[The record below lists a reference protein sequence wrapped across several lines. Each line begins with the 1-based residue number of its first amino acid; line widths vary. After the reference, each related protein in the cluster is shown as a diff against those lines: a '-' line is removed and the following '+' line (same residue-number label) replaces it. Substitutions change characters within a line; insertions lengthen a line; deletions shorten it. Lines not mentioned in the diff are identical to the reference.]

1 MDRITT
7 KVAILVSSAVQ
18 GPTRTGRGRQG
29 ARRVPPIYKGEAYW
43 GQRARVNVPVSVLNT
58 NLKHSHIHVVV
69 CILRIN
75 LTLVNC

>member
-29 ARRVPPIYKGEAYW
+29 ARRVPQAYKGEAYW
-43 GQRARVNVPVSVLNT
+43 EQRARANVPVSVLNT
-58 NLKHSHIHVVV
+58 NLKHTPIHVVYI
-69 CILRIN
+69 CILRIS
-75 LTLVNC
+75 LH